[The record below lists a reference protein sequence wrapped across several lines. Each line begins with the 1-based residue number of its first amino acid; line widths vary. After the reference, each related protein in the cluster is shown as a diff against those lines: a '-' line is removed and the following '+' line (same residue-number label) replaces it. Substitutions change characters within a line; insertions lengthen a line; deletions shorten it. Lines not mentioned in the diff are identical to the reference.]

1 MSVNFLLRIKMRNKN
16 IILLDLIQIFKKM
29 RIISILRCLVF
40 LACICTS
47 PKMIHIFSARITYRQ
62 IKQCCNFVIDI
73 FKFDDISIYTVIIKI
88 CKRGNNKSTN
98 THTKLPSCNIKKQK
112 YGDAI
117 IKSFTAAIIQNKLL
131 HTVRTVLKSN

>member
-1 MSVNFLLRIKMRNKN
+1 MLSFLGVYLYISKN
-16 IILLDLIQIFKKM
+16 DSL
-29 RIISILRCLVF
+29 
-40 LACICTS
+40 
-47 PKMIHIFSARITYRQ
+47 FSARITYRQ